1 MAVITTEGKQW
12 IIDKVQNAAPASD
25 ANADKIAWGTGS
37 TAEGAGV
44 TFGAQF
50 TEASEARVTGTL
62 SQPAADTD
70 RCVGTLTANGTK
82 TITQVARTNV
92 TTVGGTGQIM
102 FFYALFAGVPLLAG
116 DAITFTLDHQ
126 QT

>member
-12 IIDKVQNAAPASD
+12 NIDKVQNAAPASD
-25 ANADKIAWGTGS
+25 ANADKLAWGTGN
-37 TAEGAGV
+37 TAEGPGV
-44 TFGAQF
+44 TFATF

-70 RCVGTLTANGTK
+70 RLVGTITANANK
-82 TITQVARTNV
+82 TISQVARTNV
-92 TTVGGTGQIM
+92 LTVGGAGQIM
-102 FFYALFAGVPLLAG
+102 HFYALFTGIPLQTG

-126 QT
+126 QV